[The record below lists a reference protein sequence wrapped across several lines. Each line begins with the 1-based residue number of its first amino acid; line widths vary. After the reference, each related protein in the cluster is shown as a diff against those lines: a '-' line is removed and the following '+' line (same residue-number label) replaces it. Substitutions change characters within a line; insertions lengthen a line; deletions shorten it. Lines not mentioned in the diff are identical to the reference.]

1 MSTSL
6 VPSGP
11 VEEPEV
17 PEGQKRAAVYR
28 HPDRDMIHALIAR
41 GKDEKWI
48 NGWLAERYPVE
59 DDLGVPHP
67 EAATHRRWQISAET
81 IRKYRREWM
90 PECEP
95 GVDVIDSK
103 LESMIGKRVPAR
115 SEQLME
121 LEVMEAAIAV
131 SQHNLAKAMQQDND
145 MGMLQPITL
154 EAQKIMIEAAKVRAK
169 MAQELNQPG
178 YEKAPEQ
185 HLIDQRSTS
194 TNVSVGVEVHVD
206 DSKNREEEPTKL
218 SLMRKLLELE
228 PDKARELVQIANEA
242 ATGSVIADAT
252 VVEEE

>member
-41 GKDEKWI
+41 GKNEKWI
-48 NGWLAERYPVE
+48 SGWLADRYPVE
-59 DDLGVPHP
+59 DELGVPHP
-67 EAATHRRWQISAET
+67 DAAAHRRWQISADT

-95 GVDVIDSK
+95 GVDVIDGSLEK
-103 LESMIGKRVPAR
+103 LIGKRVPAK

-154 EAQKIMIEAAKVRAK
+154 EAQKLMIEAAKVRAK
-169 MAQELNQPG
+169 MAQDLNQPG
-178 YEKAPEQ
+178 YEKVPEQ
-185 HLIDQRSTS
+185 HLIDQRST
-194 TNVSVGVEVHVD
+194 NVNVGVEVHVD
-206 DSKNREEEPTKL
+206 GKDEPKEEEPPKL
-218 SLMRKLLELE
+218 SLMRQLLELE

-242 ATGSVIADAT
+242 AKESVPVDAT